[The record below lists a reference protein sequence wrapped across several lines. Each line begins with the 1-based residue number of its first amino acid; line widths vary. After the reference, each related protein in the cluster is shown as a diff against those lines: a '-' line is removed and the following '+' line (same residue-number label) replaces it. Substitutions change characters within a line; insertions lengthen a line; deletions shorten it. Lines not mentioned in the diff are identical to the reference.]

1 VLLLGLDTAT
11 PAVTVAL
18 HDGTRVLAEATTVAR
33 LSPRQAPAPSPGG
46 GGGGGAPP
54 AKGSHSELLAPAIAQ
69 VLAEAGVDRR
79 DLTAVAVGVG
89 PGPYTGLRVGVV
101 TARVLGAVL
110 AIPVH
115 GVCSLDIIAADV
127 EAPRFLVATD
137 ARRREVY
144 YACYDETGR
153 YRGPLV
159 DRPGDIEGRDGLPA
173 VGEGARMYDGIFPAI
188 GGDGPLYPSA
198 ATLCRIVAAEL
209 AAESAGDSPAASA
222 RRELPLL
229 PPVPLYLRRPDAREP
244 SAPKRVTERERGA
257 AATGLSGATEGRGSG
272 AIPAPQGARQ

>member
-33 LSPRQAPAPSPGG
+33 FSARQTLAPTPGG
-46 GGGGGAPP
+46 TATALP
-54 AKGSHSELLAPAIAQ
+54 AKGSHSELLVPAIAA
-69 VLAEAGVDRR
+69 VLAEAGVDRC

-110 AIPVH
+110 GIPVH

-127 EAPRFLVATD
+127 EAARFLVATD

-153 YRGPLV
+153 FAGPQV
-159 DRPGDIEGRDGLPA
+159 DRPADIEWSGSLPA
-173 VGEGARMYDGIFPAI
+173 VGEGTRMYDSFFPAI
-188 GGDGPLYPSA
+188 AGDGPLYPSA
-198 ATLCRIVAAEL
+198 ATLCGIVVAEL
-209 AAESAGDSPAASA
+209 SGGSPLGSA
-222 RRELPLL
+222 RQGLFL

-244 SAPKRVTERERGA
+244 GAPKRVTE
-257 AATGLSGATEGRGSG
+257 T
-272 AIPAPQGARQ
+272 PAPQRAHP

>member
-1 VLLLGLDTAT
+1 MDTAT
-11 PAVTVAL
+11 PAVTAAL

-33 LSPRQAPAPSPGG
+33 LSARQGAIPSPAGGRGAPA
-46 GGGGGAPP
+46 AR
-54 AKGSHSELLAPAIAQ
+54 GSHSELLIPAIEQ
-69 VLAEAGVDRR
+69 VLTEAGVDRA
-79 DLTAVAVGVG
+79 DLTAIAVGVG

-110 AIPVH
+110 GIPVH
-115 GVCSLDIIAADV
+115 GVCSLDVIAADA

-153 YRGPLV
+153 FAGPQV
-159 DRPGDIEGRDGLPA
+159 GRPAEIEWRDGLPA
-173 VGEGARMYDGIFPAI
+173 VGEGARMYDSVFPAFV
-188 GGDGPLYPSA
+188 GEGPLYPSA

-209 AAESAGDSPAASA
+209 AGGSQA
-222 RRELPLL
+222 RGLRPELL

-244 SAPKRVTERERGA
+244 GAPKRVTERERKRPEASAGA
-257 AATGLSGATEGRGSG
+257 AVT
-272 AIPAPQGARQ
+272 PAPQGTRP